1 MAGVGLD
8 GGEDCLTGRSSS
20 NRGGSK
26 GSSNTSWE
34 AIGETSSIGGWKT
47 SREGIGSGEG
57 SSDWGSIFN
66 AANNLGWC
74 SSIDTVASKET
85 SSIGVDND
93 GCGILSLTL
102 LPLLSRGSSSRG
114 ISSSKSLK
122 VGSCGGGYLSCG
134 LRSDGKGKVEDW
146 SYKRGS
152 NRYSRGNRQVGGR
165 DSESIDRV
173 SNVLGSLEE
182 SVSIN
187 ILVGACGD
195 SVGVPG
201 LRAGKRT
208 SSVSERELSELILSM
223 ELRRS
228 SWCWG

>member
-34 AIGETSSIGGWKT
+34 AVGETSRG
-47 SREGIGSGEG
+47 EGIGSWESSSEG
-57 SSDWGSIFN
+57 SSDRGSSVN
-66 AANNLGWC
+66 AGNNLGWC
-74 SSIDTVASKET
+74 SFIDTRGSKET
-85 SSIGVDND
+85 SRVGVDND
-93 GCGILSLTL
+93 RSGSFSLTL
-102 LPLLSRGSSSRG
+102 LPLLSRGSSS
-114 ISSSKSLK
+114 ISSSESLK
-122 VGSCGGGYLSCG
+122 VGSFGGSYLSCI
-134 LRSDGKGKVEDW
+134 LRSHGKGKVEDW
-146 SYKRGS
+146 SYKRVN
-152 NRYSRGNRQVGGR
+152 NRYSGGNRQVGGR
-165 DSESIDRV
+165 DSKSIDRV
-173 SNVLGSLEE
+173 RDVLGSLEE

-187 ILVGACGD
+187 ILVGASGD

-223 ELRRS
+223 ELRGG

>member
-1 MAGVGLD
+1 M
-8 GGEDCLTGRSSS
+8 
-20 NRGGSK
+20 

-34 AIGETSSIGGWKT
+34 AVRETSWEAIRETSWEAIWETSSIGSWETSSIGKT
-47 SREGIGSGEG
+47 SREGVGIGKG

-66 AANNLGWC
+66 AGNNLGWC

-85 SSIGVDND
+85 SSVGVDND

-102 LPLLSRGSSSRG
+102 LPLLSRGSSSG

-122 VGSCGGGYLSCG
+122 VGSCGSSYLSCG
-134 LRSDGKGKVEDW
+134 LRSHGKGKVKDW
-146 SYKRGS
+146 SYKRGN
-152 NRYSRGNRQVGGR
+152 NRYRGGNRQVGGR

-182 SVSIN
+182 SISIN

-201 LRAGKRT
+201 LRA
-208 SSVSERELSELILSM
+208 
-223 ELRRS
+223 
-228 SWCWG
+228 